1 MILSKVKI
9 VRTTKTRLLVDKDDT
24 QTTESDDMEEDDEGD
39 ALMTCIPELVHQI
52 GNSDSSDTDVDA
64 GIRQLTALAQDED
77 NC

>member
-1 MILSKVKI
+1 
-9 VRTTKTRLLVDKDDT
+9 
-24 QTTESDDMEEDDEGD
+24 MEEDDEGD